1 MIESQ
6 VPSGTNRIEADQAHK
21 LPYYHEFD
29 LSVLQRAIMS
39 IAVIILTIFSII
51 GNVATLVVAIR
62 SRKVR
67 PLFRTCLFS
76 LAFSDMISVMVTA
89 VNYLTAFFS
98 QIPQLW
104 YLGPRLCHIL
114 PFFKI
119 IGNLVNSATLVGISL
134 DRYLSVRYAMKS
146 SWEPGPKSCFLLA
159 FAVWGVSI
167 AIAVPSY
174 TAYEHYQVNIIR
186 TDKKNSSDP
195 ILVTTGFMC
204 GAPKRTM
211 NVLQG
216 RSPTIKPEGLPL
228 SLDHH
233 PMYYKFDLPI
243 AQRAILSI
251 TVLILAIF
259 TIVGNLATLIVA
271 IKSWK
276 VRPLFRTYLV
286 SLAVSDFIS
295 VFVTTLNYLSAFF
308 SPIPQLWT
316 LGPRLCHILPFLKIV
331 GNLANSLTLVG
342 ISLDRCLSVRYLTRS
357 SWEPG
362 PKLCLILVSL
372 IWGASVAIAVPSYT
386 AYEYYSAYVIQ
397 TDKKNVSVI
406 ISAIA
411 GYKCGALKAVNARY
425 YMTLFCILFFP
436 MVVAFIWF
444 NSFLAL
450 DIWKRRKGITSSA
463 DSSAAEIQKT
473 SRDNNKEGTTDAQA
487 QSTTNVSNTETNT
500 GYKQTRANRER
511 RQLRMFCVVILLII
525 TYMIL
530 KLPEW
535 IFLIATFYS
544 RSRSQNPWLMQFAF
558 GIVSMGSS
566 VTNPLLYA
574 FVTQTIEYL
583 QDLYRS
589 CQRLCCILCD
599 RGTRALS
606 SVIILPEPISD
617 IQQISGNGR

>member
-62 SRKVR
+62 
-67 PLFRTCLFS
+67 
-76 LAFSDMISVMVTA
+76 SDMISVMVTA

-204 GAPKRTM
+204 GAP
-211 NVLQG
+211 
-216 RSPTIKPEGLPL
+216 
-228 SLDHH
+228 
-233 PMYYKFDLPI
+233 
-243 AQRAILSI
+243 
-251 TVLILAIF
+251 
-259 TIVGNLATLIVA
+259 
-271 IKSWK
+271 
-276 VRPLFRTYLV
+276 
-286 SLAVSDFIS
+286 
-295 VFVTTLNYLSAFF
+295 
-308 SPIPQLWT
+308 
-316 LGPRLCHILPFLKIV
+316 
-331 GNLANSLTLVG
+331 
-342 ISLDRCLSVRYLTRS
+342 
-357 SWEPG
+357 
-362 PKLCLILVSL
+362 
-372 IWGASVAIAVPSYT
+372 
-386 AYEYYSAYVIQ
+386 
-397 TDKKNVSVI
+397 
-406 ISAIA
+406 
-411 GYKCGALKAVNARY
+411 KAVNARY